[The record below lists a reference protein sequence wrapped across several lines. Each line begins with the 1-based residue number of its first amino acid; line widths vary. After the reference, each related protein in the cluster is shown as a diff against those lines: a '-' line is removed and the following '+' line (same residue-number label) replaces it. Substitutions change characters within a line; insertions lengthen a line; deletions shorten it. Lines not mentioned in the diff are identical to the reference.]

1 MRLPAGVGPLLCP
14 SPQSLQSLLC
24 VLLAL
29 AALTTT
35 PTPADGLQQG
45 LQQGL
50 QHDAPPQHGQHGQH
64 GLQGLRGALRT
75 ALSPERQGLRPG
87 GGPGG
92 LSSSL
97 VPVPALLER
106 PDRLFDPTPGDLN
119 ATLLRA
125 RLGRHFDPRVM
136 SVQRPSRAQ
145 RRQHKIRY
153 TNLLDSDDSAL
164 LDDDQVELDEDSPFR
179 RNPRGRLVPAGVMPE
194 SIASLDLRGVRLPDG
209 SRLRT
214 RIPARLR
221 RKLQHF
227 LWAYTACPV
236 QRRWRDLGVR
246 FWPRWLKEGRCPE
259 TPCSI
264 PAGMHC
270 KPSASRHQLLLR
282 WHCRPLPTL
291 VLQHAQHDLEDRDEA
306 GAAAPTQDLE
316 QQAARHCAWI
326 KVEYPVI
333 TECSCGCAEDRYS

>member
-1 MRLPAGVGPLLCP
+1 MLTVAAVNLCFQMRHPAVVGPLLCP
-14 SPQSLQSLLC
+14 SLLC
-24 VLLAL
+24 VLQALLL
-29 AALTTT
+29 AALLTT
-35 PTPADGLQQG
+35 PTPSD
-45 LQQGL
+45 GL
-50 QHDAPPQHGQHGQH
+50 QHDAPPQQGLQ

-87 GGPGG
+87 GG
-92 LSSSL
+92 LSSSAGAS
-97 VPVPALLER
+97 VAVPALLER
-106 PDRLFDPTPGDLN
+106 PDRLADPTPGDLN

-153 TNLLDSDDSAL
+153 SNSLDLDDSAL

-179 RNPRGRLVPAGVMPE
+179 RNPRGRLVPAGAMPE
-194 SIASLDLRGVRLPDG
+194 SIATLDLRGVRLPDG

-291 VLQHAQHDLEDRDEA
+291 VLQHDMQDRDEA
-306 GAAAPTQDLE
+306 AAAAAPAPAHDLGRE
-316 QQAARHCAWI
+316 QQAARHCTWI